1 MELITVIIRL
11 MKRLFALKGGKATT
25 YCPTPVIGTNYD
37 LNAFKQ
43 QIPAKGDNNHRLQN
57 ECLSLITGS
66 P

>member
-1 MELITVIIRL
+1 